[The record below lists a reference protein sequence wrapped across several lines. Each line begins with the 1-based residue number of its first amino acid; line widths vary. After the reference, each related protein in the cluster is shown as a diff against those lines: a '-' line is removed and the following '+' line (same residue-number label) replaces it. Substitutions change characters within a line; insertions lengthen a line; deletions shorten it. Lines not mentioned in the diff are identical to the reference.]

1 MRPAKKLFAAALGAA
16 AFAVCGSV
24 SVAADDSRAAQLAA
38 LRSENAGLQEQ
49 LAEQRESLS
58 VELRALQA
66 QRVDLEVQVRREE
79 VQVAELLRDLE
90 ALRAE
95 AGDDDG
101 VEEALRPV
109 LGRVLAQLDASV
121 RDGLPYRVDERLAA
135 LGELERGMESREIR
149 PSKALGRLWAFVE
162 DELRLTR
169 ENVIDR
175 QVVPLRSG
183 DTLAEVARL
192 GMTTMF
198 FRTTDGRAGFV
209 SRGRDG
215 WSWELVEDADGK
227 RRVEGL
233 FDSISKGIR
242 VGWFEIPWAFGEVP
256 R

>member
-1 MRPAKKLFAAALGAA
+1 MRPARNLFAVALVAT
-16 AFAVCGSV
+16 AFAVSASV
-24 SVAADDSRAAQLAA
+24 SSADDDTRAARLAT

-79 VQVAELLRDLE
+79 VQVAELLRELE
-90 ALRAE
+90 ALRSE
-95 AGDDDG
+95 AGEDDS

-109 LGRVLAQLDASV
+109 IVRVVAQLDTSV
-121 RDGLPYRVDERLAA
+121 RSGLPYRVEDRLAA
-135 LGELERGMESREIR
+135 LRELEVGLEAREIR

-169 ENVIDR
+169 ENVVDR
-175 QVVPLRSG
+175 QVVPLTSG

-198 FRTTDGRAGFV
+198 FRTTDGRTGFV
-209 SRGRDG
+209 AAARDG
-215 WSWELVEDADGK
+215 WRWELVDDADGK
-227 RRVEGL
+227 RRIEGL